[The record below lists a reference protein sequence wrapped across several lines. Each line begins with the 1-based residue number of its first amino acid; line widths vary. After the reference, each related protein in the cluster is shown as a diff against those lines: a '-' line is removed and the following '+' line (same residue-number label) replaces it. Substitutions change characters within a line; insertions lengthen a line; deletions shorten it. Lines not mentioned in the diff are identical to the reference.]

1 MKTCYIVL
9 RQLLRRSPKIIYQS
23 NQLAERWFNIKLF
36 KKTNELVRS
45 PFCLKK
51 VPFRS
56 PFLGNMGPLWVPFL
70 KTSCPPQ
77 FLEHCWCL
85 VLFLYTIS
93 AQPIRDELSAKLA
106 TATNKIILETPEK
119 RKFHQQC
126 GKTAV
131 THQVTPASAVISQVT
146 LRTRV

>member
-1 MKTCYIVL
+1 MPKLVPFWPKWVPF
-9 RQLLRRSPKIIYQS
+9 RSPFLVKGP
-23 NQLAERWFNIKLF
+23 LFF
-36 KKTNELVRS
+36 KKCRETRYLSHKFESRNAIPLRYSGSNRANERVRS

-106 TATNKIILETPEK
+106 TATDKIILETPEK

-126 GKTAV
+126 
-131 THQVTPASAVISQVT
+131 
-146 LRTRV
+146 

>member
-1 MKTCYIVL
+1 MEKKLLNTCNIVL

-23 NQLAERWFNIKLF
+23 NQLAERWFNMKLF
-36 KKTNELVRS
+36 KKPNELVRS

-77 FLEHCWCL
+77 FLEHCRAGI
-85 VLFLYTIS
+85 VRRLYTMVNNRLTIPALVSSPVFVHDIRS
-93 AQPIRDELSAKLA
+93 ANQRRAFRQPCNG
-106 TATNKIILETPEK
+106 NKQD
-119 RKFHQQC
+119 H
-126 GKTAV
+126 
-131 THQVTPASAVISQVT
+131 S
-146 LRTRV
+146 

>member
-1 MKTCYIVL
+1 M
-9 RQLLRRSPKIIYQS
+9 
-23 NQLAERWFNIKLF
+23 
-36 KKTNELVRS
+36 RS

-93 AQPIRDELSAKLA
+93 AQPIRDELPAKLGSEDIYYCIRKMPK
-106 TATNKIILETPEK
+106 NSELCRSWEPEK
-119 RKFHQQC
+119 PSQYQTTNLC
-126 GKTAV
+126 MTVACV
-131 THQVTPASAVISQVT
+131 SVTPKTCRRGSSST
-146 LRTRV
+146 GKK